1 MNSIKARRYGIAVTS
16 LALAGLYCGA
26 AWTAGVSE
34 RAVEEMDHWY
44 GRAGGPA
51 PSDLAGAARAPQQ
64 SVKAVEVG
72 VPANSGSLLYDEA
85 AGGIRS
91 KPSMRSDEG
100 RIQVGLPANSGSLYY
115 DEARGGIRSEPSI
128 RPSGQEDTKQQPTA
142 SSQQGPA
149 SN

>member
-1 MNSIKARRYGIAVTS
+1 MNSTKARRYGIALTS

-34 RAVEEMDHWY
+34 RAVEEMNHWY

-51 PSDLAGAARAPQQ
+51 PSDLATTARLPQQ
-64 SVKAVEVG
+64 GIKGVEVG

-85 AGGIRS
+85 GGGIRS
-91 KPSMRSDEG
+91 KPSMRSDED
-100 RIQVGLPANSGSLYY
+100 RIQVGVPGNSGSLFY

-128 RPSGQEDTKQQPTA
+128 RPSGQEDTKQSTA